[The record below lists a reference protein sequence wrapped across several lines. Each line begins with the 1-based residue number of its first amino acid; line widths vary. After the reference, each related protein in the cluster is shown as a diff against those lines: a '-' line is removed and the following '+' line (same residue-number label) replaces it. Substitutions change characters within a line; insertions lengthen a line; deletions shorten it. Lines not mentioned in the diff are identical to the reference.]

1 MTFYLNEAFWGPP
14 IILSLP
20 SQQKGFSNIYITL
33 SFSLMYSF
41 DA

>member
-1 MTFYLNEAFWGPP
+1 MPFYLKEAFLGPS
-14 IILSLP
+14 IILFSP
-20 SQQKGFSNIYITL
+20 SKKKGFLNIYITL